1 MYHTITN
8 NKFKMETNTE
18 TGRDCVCFCRSR
30 KSPLHHHPGCF
41 FKSIKSPL
49 GNNLG
54 CFYWSIRIPLTR
66 YLGTLLGTVYN
77 SQSWK
82 FRGNGPVL
90 QPGQTCGRWWLWNYK
105 ERKESVEFVRPMN
118 FLFMYCWYNIY

>member
-18 TGRDCVCFCRSR
+18 TGRDYVCFCRSL

-41 FKSIKSPL
+41 FKSINSPL
-49 GNNLG
+49 RNNLG

-66 YLGTLLGTVYN
+66 YLGTLLGIVCN

-90 QPGQTCGRWWLWNYK
+90 QPGQTCGRSDDSGTKYQISQGIFAL
-105 ERKESVEFVRPMN
+105 EF
-118 FLFMYCWYNIY
+118 